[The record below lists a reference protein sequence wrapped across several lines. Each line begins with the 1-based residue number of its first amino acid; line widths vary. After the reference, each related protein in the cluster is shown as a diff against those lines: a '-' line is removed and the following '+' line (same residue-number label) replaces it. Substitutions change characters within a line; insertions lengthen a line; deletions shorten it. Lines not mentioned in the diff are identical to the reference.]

1 VLAKLRLVNFRSFHD
16 FSISFGDGTYLVG
29 PNNAGKS
36 TILTAL
42 RTADVLI
49 RYAYR
54 RNPSLSCK
62 HNDRNIVGY
71 PLVLSDYPALQESVR
86 HEFHHETE
94 ARFELT
100 WRSGARLVA
109 VWPGIDNDEVPQ
121 NFFYLEKS
129 PGLLVRGTAGA
140 RAAFPLLGI
149 VPILTPIEH
158 TEGLRDDS
166 YVRSS
171 VSTRLSSRHFR
182 NQLRLMRE
190 DGIFDEFHD
199 YMARWLDGVEIRSF
213 DHHYDNSG
221 MILDIYYIEQG
232 SQVPKELVW
241 AGDGIQIWLQI
252 LYHVYRTRD
261 RETLILDEP
270 EVYLHPD
277 LQRKLVRVLE
287 DTGRQI
293 VLATHSSEIIAEA
306 DPKLATMVDKTRRRA
321 RRAEDSAD
329 LEALSKALG
338 TAFNL
343 RLARALRS
351 KVALFVEGQ
360 DMTILRRFAR
370 TLEMTALSNERGVT
384 VIPLE
389 GYSRWVQVSPFAWL
403 SRSLLPETIK
413 MFVVLDHDYRP
424 EQISKEVEAA
434 FEAEDITGHVWRR
447 KELES
452 YLLTPSVIA
461 RVAAAPNEVVSQMLD
476 EITLSMEGYVFGQML
491 SERIQIEKPTGRH
504 VSVTTANF
512 KKEFD
517 LLWQDPQ
524 ARLHTCPAK
533 DVISELNKK
542 LRDRGSRAVSARS
555 LASAHRAYEIPPEM
569 VALLRKVEEA
579 TLAEVSRSS

>member
-1 VLAKLRLVNFRSFHD
+1 MLSKLRLVNFRSFRD
-16 FSISFGDGTYLVG
+16 FSINFADGAYLVG

-54 RNPSLSCK
+54 RNPTLRSI
-62 HNDRNIVGY
+62 HNDRNVVAY
-71 PLVLSDYPALQESVR
+71 PLILNDFPALEESVR
-86 HEFHHETE
+86 HEFHHDSE
-94 ARFELT
+94 ARFELA

-109 VWPGIDNDEVPQ
+109 VWPKITDDEMPE

-129 PGLLVRGTAGA
+129 AGTQVRGTTAA
-140 RAAFPLLGI
+140 RSAFPLLGVI
-149 VPILTPIEH
+149 PPLTPIEH
-158 TEGLRDDS
+158 SEGLREDS
-166 YVRSS
+166 YVRAS

-190 DGIFDEFHD
+190 DGAFDDFCRYIGE
-199 YMARWLDGVEIRSF
+199 WLDDIEIVSF

-221 MILDIYYIEQG
+221 MILDVYYEETG
-232 SQVPKELVW
+232 SKVPKELVW

-277 LQRKLVRVLE
+277 LQRKLVHLLE
-287 DTGRQI
+287 DTGRQVI
-293 VLATHSSEIIAEA
+293 VATHSSEIVAEA
-306 DPKLATMVDKTRRRA
+306 DPKLVMMVEKSRKRA
-321 RRAEDSAD
+321 RRPDDTAQ
-329 LEALSKALG
+329 LEILSKALG

-360 DMTILRRFAR
+360 DMVVLRRLAR
-370 TLEMTALSNERGVT
+370 TLEMNALSTERGVT

-403 SRSLLPETIK
+403 CRSLLPEAIQI
-413 MFVVLDHDYRP
+413 FVILDHDYRP
-424 EQISKEVEAA
+424 EQISEKVEEA
-434 FEAEDITGHVWRR
+434 FKAEGMTAHIWKR

-452 YLLTPSVIA
+452 YLLTPAVIA
-461 RVAAAPNEVVSQMLD
+461 RLAGVSIEVVTVML
-476 EITLSMEGYVFGQML
+476 EEVTASMEGYVFGQML
-491 SERIQIEKPTGRH
+491 GERIEIDKPTGKH
-504 VSVTTANF
+504 ISTISESF
-512 KKEFD
+512 KREFEPK
-517 LLWQDPQ
+517 WQDFDY
-524 ARLHTCPAK
+524 RLHACPAK

-542 LRDRGSRAVSARS
+542 LRDNSNRPVSVRS
-555 LASAHRAYEIPPEM
+555 LAAAHRAYEIPSEM
-569 VALLRKVEEA
+569 VAILRRVEEA
-579 TLAEVSRSS
+579 TTE